1 MGDGIL
7 ADGDVDQLGAVIVYF
22 MISRMWQR
30 NDWIVILTLPVS
42 TIVFFL
48 GYMNNSGCAL

>member
-7 ADGDVDQLGAVIVYF
+7 EDGDVDQLGAVIVYF

-42 TIVFFL
+42 TIVF
-48 GYMNNSGCAL
+48 SSDI